1 MDISKPNLIKFKKID
16 FDEISSNLQELITKI
31 EYQLKNRVLEEQ
43 ERNFLKSNYEI
54 LLKFSLE
61 LEKRYDLEIK

>member
-1 MDISKPNLIKFKKID
+1 MDIFKPNLIKFKKID
-16 FDEISSNLQELITKI
+16 FDKISSNLQELITKI
-31 EYQLKNRVLEEQ
+31 EHQLKNRVLEKQ